1 MIVGGTAIDITSTL
15 DPLISKSTSYF
26 NTSSPGIV
34 RQSIGGVG
42 RNIAETSF
50 RLGVNP
56 LFISAIGS
64 DLNGNW
70 LKTKF
75 EKIGMKTNG
84 LQIVN
89 NESTAIYNA
98 IHDPNGN
105 LICAVADMKIFDS
118 LSIDKVKLN
127 LGKFWFFILSYF
139 N

>member
-15 DPLISKSTSYF
+15 DPLISKSASYF

-50 RLGVNP
+50 RLGANP
-56 LFISAIGS
+56 LFISAIGN

-70 LKTKF
+70 LQNKF

-84 LQIVN
+84 LQIIN
-89 NESTAIYNA
+89 NESTAVYNA

-105 LICAVADMKIFDS
+105 LVCAVADMKIFDS
-118 LSIDKVKLN
+118 LSSDKVN
-127 LGKFWFFILSYF
+127 LTLVNFGFFYF
-139 N
+139 IIF